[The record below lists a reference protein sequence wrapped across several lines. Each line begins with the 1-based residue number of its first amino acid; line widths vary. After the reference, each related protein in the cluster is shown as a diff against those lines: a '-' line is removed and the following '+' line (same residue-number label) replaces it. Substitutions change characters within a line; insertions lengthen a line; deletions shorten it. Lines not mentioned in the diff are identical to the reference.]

1 MSLSFWDDD
10 AFAADVLA
18 AQAEYEDRCRSGRKV
33 TRRASRPAEARG
45 AYVQGVRP
53 NDRPSR
59 SNWAWDDRKVSR

>member
-10 AFAADVLA
+10 AFEADVLR
-18 AQAEYEDRCRSGRKV
+18 AQREYEERCLSGRKAS
-33 TRRASRPAEARG
+33 RRASRPAEARG